1 MAAIRHER
9 GKTKNIL
16 MSVTPSTAFSADSLV
31 KFSSGKLVPCVA
43 GDAAIDVVGVIR
55 KAIVSTDSDYASDRE
70 VPIEVPVEKHVE
82 YELEVGTGAI
92 AATDKGTEYDLAG
105 PTTVDQSAT
114 TDKVVKLIRFK
125 TTTKGIFWIKFNGSY

>member
-43 GDAAIDVVGVIR
+43 GDAAIDVVGIIR

>member
-16 MSVTPSTAFSADSLV
+16 MSVTPSTVFSADSLV

-43 GDAAIDVVGVIR
+43 GDAAIDVVGIIR

>member
-1 MAAIRHER
+1 MAAIKKER
-9 GKTKNIL
+9 GETKNIDL
-16 MSVTPSTAFSADSLV
+16 PVTPSTAFSADSLV

-43 GDAAIDVVGVIR
+43 GDAAIDVVGIIR
-55 KAIVSTDSDYASDRE
+55 KAIVAADADYTLDRT
-70 VPIEVPVEKHVE
+70 VPIEVPKEKHVE
-82 YELEVGTGAI
+82 YEMEVGTGAI

-125 TTTKGIFWIKFNGSY
+125 SSTKGVFWIKFNGSY